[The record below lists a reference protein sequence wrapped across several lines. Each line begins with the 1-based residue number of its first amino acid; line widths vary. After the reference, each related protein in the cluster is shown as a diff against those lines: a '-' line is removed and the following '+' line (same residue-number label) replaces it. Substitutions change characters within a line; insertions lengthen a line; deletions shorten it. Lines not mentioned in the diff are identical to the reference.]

1 MMVVSKLF
9 GLIVLLYTI
18 KNTNGHGSM
27 TKPNNWFDHK
37 KWLSKGVFDYVGMK
51 PGLQCFSGCDYRG
64 DEICPNEPHNCV
76 VPYPG
81 CSCMWHMNYTFIE
94 KQTLFDPKL
103 RTYLHAESPT
113 YVLKHPWLA
122 PGSAHIDSPCGVG
135 GGNIN
140 GCNGECT
147 QQGGYPKGP
156 KAEEFFSTRSDY
168 KTTTW
173 LRGSVEEV
181 AWGISANHGGGYSY
195 RLCKVPEQGIVGV
208 TEDCFQKTPLKFAGD
223 KQWVQYGEDEKN
235 RFEFEAVRTDL
246 GTTPKG
252 SQWTKNPIPACNG
265 LSGGYFA
272 TEPFCPQGTQY
283 PSPRKDLSGFGTNV
297 FRNLTGFQF
306 SIVDKVFVPTALGSG
321 DYVLSFRWDCEQ
333 TPQVWNT
340 CASIRLE

>member
-1 MMVVSKLF
+1 
-9 GLIVLLYTI
+9 LLVI
-18 KNTNGHGSM
+18 N
-27 TKPNNWFDHK
+27 
-37 KWLSKGVFDYVGMK
+37 
-51 PGLQCFSGCDYRG
+51 
-64 DEICPNEPHNCV
+64 
-76 VPYPG
+76 
-81 CSCMWHMNYTFIE
+81 
-94 KQTLFDPKL
+94 
-103 RTYLHAESPT
+103 
-113 YVLKHPWLA
+113 
-122 PGSAHIDSPCGVG
+122 
-135 GGNIN
+135 N
-140 GCNGECT
+140 GCNT
-147 QQGGYPKGP
+147 VRMK
-156 KAEEFFSTRSDY
+156 
-168 KTTTW
+168 
-173 LRGSVEEV
+173 
-181 AWGISANHGGGYSY
+181 
-195 RLCKVPEQGIVGV
+195 
-208 TEDCFQKTPLKFAGD
+208 
-223 KQWVQYGEDEKN
+223 KN